1 MPSRMIPP
9 CPVFSSGF
17 WIVTSAE
24 KAKFPSGMRRRSMWF
39 PVGTTARPPSLTAS
53 FDGSQFSMNSP
64 VTLKSSPNTGTLRSG
79 WPCSG
84 RADSSEQNAVARRD
98 MFFIVLVFL
107 WRFSY

>member
-1 MPSRMIPP
+1 MKWMPSRMIPP

-24 KAKFPSGMRRRSMWF
+24 KAKFPSGILRRSMWF
-39 PVGTTARPPSLTAS
+39 PVGMIARPPSLAVS

-64 VTLKSSPNTGTLRSG
+64 VTLKSSPNTGTPRRDC
-79 WPCSG
+79 PCSG

-98 MFFIVLVFL
+98 VGFM
-107 WRFSY
+107 RSSNR